1 MIGPHFELNPHWRP
15 VQDLHWGIC
24 VCLPGFFLLLLATQA
39 QLHRTVDSPWTADEK
54 LRQHILRL
62 LSPQLISKNGVL
74 SFLFKHL
81 VSGGGRERE
90 NKTERRRRRKGGDG
104 EWGRKERWGNAG
116 SKTGAREWLRGRRGI
131 WALSWAVLKTH
142 CWKPSVN
149 SCLLFLD
156 LLCLPVWPY
165 NIIHLVYRFFG
176 AFSLRDP

>member
-1 MIGPHFELNPHWRP
+1 MISPHFELNPHWRP

-24 VCLPGFFLLLLATQA
+24 VCLPCSFLLLLATQA

-81 VSGGGRERE
+81 VSGGGRERI
-90 NKTERRRRRKGGDG
+90 RQRGGDG
-104 EWGRKERWGNAG
+104 KRGEIGSAGEKRDGEMLRARLERGSDWEGGEASELSAG
-116 SKTGAREWLRGRRGI
+116 LF
-131 WALSWAVLKTH
+131 
-142 CWKPSVN
+142 WKHTVESLSVN
-149 SCLLFLD
+149 SWLLFLD

-165 NIIHLVYRFFG
+165 NIIHLVYRFLG